1 MNAKDYLKKIC
12 VHTAIYFTCGTLL
25 LLMFLF
31 IMSADVLTRGIPA
44 VPQLLML
51 PFSLLLAIANV
62 QFRYAQLS
70 TAWRVTFHSL
80 LTVGGMFLL
89 VYLPNQEPGKP
100 ASVHFG
106 FLLGIL
112 LLYAVVMSIFLL
124 IRARTLRVKRD
135 ATHYRSVYKNKN
147 DVAVKS
153 GSADDRSKKKAQDK
167 EEDAGSKQKKKKR
180 SEKQSAEEYESVF
193 KSK

>member
-1 MNAKDYLKKIC
+1 MNAKDYLKKVC

-25 LLMFLF
+25 LLTFLF

-51 PFSLLLAIANV
+51 PFSMMLAIANV
-62 QFRYAQLS
+62 QFRYASLS
-70 TAWRVTFHSL
+70 TAWRVTIHAL
-80 LTVGGMFLL
+80 LTVGGLFLL
-89 VYLPNQEPGKP
+89 VYLPNQEPDKP

-112 LLYAVVMSIFLL
+112 LIYAVVMGIFLL
-124 IRARTLRVKRD
+124 IRSRTLRVKRD
-135 ATHYRSVYKNKN
+135 ATHYKSIYKNKN
-147 DVAVKS
+147 DVAAKS
-153 GSADDRSKKKAQDK
+153 GNTAKKKTAAAAEGADG
-167 EEDAGSKQKKKKR
+167 DKQKKKRK
-180 SEKQSAEEYESVF
+180 SEKQSADEYESVF